1 MVSGGVRVSA
11 LVLGLAT
18 AVCLT
23 AAGEAA
29 AGSQCGKAAWYDLGG
44 RTASGEP
51 ADGDG
56 FSAAHRTLP
65 FGTRVKVENLSN
77 GKAVV
82 VRVNDRGPF
91 VGGRVIDVSRAAA
104 VKIGLI
110 RAGVAKVRV
119 TVVDGDPD
127 MLKGNCGGG
136 SPSIVVAS
144 AAGPVPTPHLRP
156 SGQPAVMTD
165 LLALRFVYAFAPED
179 VRARTA
185 FDLVK

>member
-1 MVSGGVRVSA
+1 MVSGGVRASA

-29 AGSQCGKAAWYDLGG
+29 AGSQCGKAAWYDLRG

-136 SPSIVVAS
+136 SPGIVVAS
-144 AAGPVPTPHLRP
+144 AEAPCRHRTSGRRRRP
-156 SGQPAVMTD
+156 
-165 LLALRFVYAFAPED
+165 R
-179 VRARTA
+179 
-185 FDLVK
+185 